1 MHWSNVSKPSSSPVK
16 TFSAPICGRFID
28 LSRRCCIERFRS
40 SVVAGN
46 LPISGNINLEYSVLG
61 VFSSLQQALRSFVE
75 RFVTVRFKGAF
86 HPVIDK
92 WTVATSLPLAIGRF
106 LLLRGQYSLG
116 GVATHGIARYACR
129 SACVTRSRGPQSR
142 CVAVQPG
149 VRARPAKPWA
159 GCVLRAILRGTDD
172 GAGGGSGSSEGF
184 TKRVCGRVRRRCG
197 ERAFRN
203 EGMQRERRV

>member
-1 MHWSNVSKPSSSPVK
+1 MSQNHPHHLRRRFPHPSVGVSSIFHADVASSVSEAAWWQETSRFPATSIWSIQFWAFFRVCNKPCAPSSSV
-16 TFSAPICGRFID
+16 
-28 LSRRCCIERFRS
+28 S
-40 SVVAGN
+40 SPYV
-46 LPISGNINLEYSVLG
+46 S
-61 VFSSLQQALRSFVE
+61 
-75 RFVTVRFKGAF
+75 KGAF

-106 LLLRGQYSLG
+106 LLLRGQYPLG

-203 EGMQRERRV
+203 EGMRRERRV

>member
-1 MHWSNVSKPSSSPVK
+1 MSQNHPHHLRRRFPHPSVGVSSIFHADV
-16 TFSAPICGRFID
+16 A
-28 LSRRCCIERFRS
+28 S
-40 SVVAGN
+40 SVSEAAWWQETSRF
-46 LPISGNINLEYSVLG
+46 PATSIWSIR
-61 VFSSLQQALRSFVE
+61 FWASLQQALRSFVE
-75 RFVTVRFKGAF
+75 RFVTVRFKRAF

-159 GCVLRAILRGTDD
+159 GCVLRAVLRGTDD

-184 TKRVCGRVRRRCG
+184 TKRVCGCVRRRCG
-197 ERAFRN
+197 ERAFRS